1 MKIVVLYLFIGIIL
15 WFFTLS
21 IKEKE
26 SFFIK
31 VRGFFNLILFWP
43 LSCVLLLIMA
53 NEARKWK

>member
-26 SFFIK
+26 PFFIK

-43 LSCVLLLIMA
+43 LSGVLLLIMA

>member
-26 SFFIK
+26 PFFIK

>member
-15 WFFTLS
+15 WLFTLS
-21 IKEKE
+21 IEEKE
-26 SFFIK
+26 PFFIK

-53 NEARKWK
+53 IEARK

>member
-26 SFFIK
+26 PFFIK
-31 VRGFFNLILFWP
+31 VRGFFNLILF
-43 LSCVLLLIMA
+43 
-53 NEARKWK
+53 